1 MEEKELCHRYRVFMR
16 FHSKEEH
23 DELLRSVV
31 EEQRILKRI
40 EDLQVCY
47 AVTNANCK
55 ATLIVHYA
63 RVESRMETYQTL

>member
-47 AVTNANCK
+47 SVML
-55 ATLIVHYA
+55 LIKHTVRLH
-63 RVESRMETYQTL
+63 